1 MKTLKDF
8 LNERILIGK
17 TYAYFTEE
25 NGKIYINYNDMKILY
40 DMIYN
45 PQYYKE
51 LLLGA
56 EQLVEYYLM
65 KKALEGDK

>member
-1 MKTLKDF
+1 ML
-8 LNERILIGK
+8 ILQ
-17 TYAYFTEE
+17 
-25 NGKIYINYNDMKILY
+25 KIYINYNDMKILY

-65 KKALEGDK
+65 KKVLEGDK